1 MATTKAS
8 LISTINGFIT
18 AVIDVTKHR
27 NSMLEL
33 INTFF
38 STTITKSNT
47 AGANQFTYNL
57 KFNKKG
63 NMVHCSGFVKNDYSI
78 IKGNENIFVQ
88 TDTELYAK
96 TGQDTT
102 AYGMNSTSLSS
113 QSTMLIFN
121 NANIYL
127 NGAFQV
133 GAIIYINAS
142 YQVND

>member
-47 AGANQFTYNL
+47 QAPNQFTYNL

-63 NMVHCSGFVKNDYSI
+63 NMVTCIGSIQNAYSTI
-78 IKGNENIFVQ
+78 RGNEIIFTQ
-88 TDTELYAK
+88 TDSELYAK
-96 TGQDTT
+96 TGQDTIAIGT
-102 AYGMNSTSLSS
+102 LEPNGTNCLVS
-113 QSTMLIFN
+113 F
-121 NANIYL
+121 NANSIYL
-127 NGAFQV
+127 IDSIPSGARLN
-133 GAIIYINAS
+133 INTT

>member
-47 AGANQFTYNL
+47 QAPNQFTYNL

-63 NMVHCSGFVKNDYSI
+63 NMVTCIGFIKNDYSI
-78 IKGNENIFVQ
+78 IKGNEIIFVQ

-102 AYGMNSTSLSS
+102 AYGMNATSLSS
-113 QSTMLIFN
+113 QSTMLFFN

-127 NGAFQV
+127 NVAFQV

>member
-47 AGANQFTYNL
+47 AGANQYTYNL

-63 NMVHCSGFVKNDYSI
+63 NMVTCIGFIRNDYATI
-78 IKGNENIFVQ
+78 RGNEICFTQ
-88 TDTELYAK
+88 SDTELYSK
-96 TGQDTT
+96 TGQDTI
-102 AYGMNSTSLSS
+102 SS
-113 QSTMLIFN
+113 GVLFPS
-121 NANIYL
+121 NANCRISFSTNTIYL
-127 NGAFQV
+127 LDSISSGGTLQ
-133 GAIIYINAS
+133 INTT

>member
-18 AVIDVTKHR
+18 AIVSVTKVR
-27 NSMLEL
+27 NAYLEL
-33 INTFF
+33 INIFF
-38 STTITKSNT
+38 STTIVKSNT
-47 AGANQFTYNL
+47 SAPNQFTYNL

-63 NMVHCSGFVKNDYSI
+63 NMVHCSGFIKNDYAI
-78 IKGNENIFVQ
+78 IKGNEIIFTQ
-88 TDTELYAK
+88 TDSELYCK

-102 AYGMNSTSLSS
+102 AYGMNATALSN
-113 QSTMLIFN
+113 QSVMINFN

-142 YQVND
+142 YQTND

>member
-18 AVIDVTKHR
+18 AVVSVTKVR
-27 NSMLEL
+27 NAYLEL

-47 AGANQFTYNL
+47 AGSNQFTYNL

-63 NMVHCSGFVKNDYSI
+63 NIVTCFGFIRNDYAI
-78 IKGNENIFVQ
+78 IKGNENIFTQ

-102 AYGMNSTSLSS
+102 AYGMNATALSN
-113 QSTMLIFN
+113 QSTMLIFQG
-121 NANIYL
+121 ANLYL
-127 NGAFQV
+127 NGAMQPN
-133 GAIIYINAS
+133 ATIYINAT

>member
-8 LISTINGFIT
+8 LISAVNTFIT

-63 NMVHCSGFVKNDYSI
+63 NFVTCKGYIRNDYATI
-78 IKGNENIFVQ
+78 RGNEICFTQ

-96 TGQDTT
+96 TSDDTI
-102 AYGMNSTSLSS
+102 SS
-113 QSTMLIFN
+113 GVLFPSNTNCRISFATN
-121 NANIYL
+121 TIYL
-127 NGAFQV
+127 LDSISSGGTLQ
-133 GAIIYINAS
+133 INTT

>member
-8 LISTINGFIT
+8 LITTINGFIT

-38 STTITKSNT
+38 STTIVKSNT
-47 AGANQFTYNL
+47 QAPNQFTYNL

-63 NMVHCSGFVKNDYSI
+63 NMVTCVGFIQNSYATI
-78 IKGNENIFVQ
+78 RGNEIIFTQ
-88 TDTELYAK
+88 TDSELFAK
-96 TGQDTT
+96 TGQDTIAVGVLEPNGT
-102 AYGMNSTSLSS
+102 NCIVSFATSS
-113 QSTMLIFN
+113 
-121 NANIYL
+121 IYL
-127 NGAFQV
+127 VDSIPSGARLN
-133 GAIIYINAS
+133 INAS

>member
-18 AVIDVTKHR
+18 AIVSVTKVR
-27 NSMLEL
+27 NAYLEL
-33 INTFF
+33 INIFF
-38 STTITKSNT
+38 STTIVKSNT
-47 AGANQFTYNL
+47 PASNQFTYNL

-63 NMVHCSGFVKNDYSI
+63 NMVHCSGFIKNDYAI
-78 IKGNENIFVQ
+78 IKGNEIIFTQ
-88 TDTELYAK
+88 TDSELYCK

-102 AYGMNSTSLSS
+102 AYGMNSTSLSN
-113 QSTMLIFN
+113 QSVMINFN

-142 YQVND
+142 YQTND